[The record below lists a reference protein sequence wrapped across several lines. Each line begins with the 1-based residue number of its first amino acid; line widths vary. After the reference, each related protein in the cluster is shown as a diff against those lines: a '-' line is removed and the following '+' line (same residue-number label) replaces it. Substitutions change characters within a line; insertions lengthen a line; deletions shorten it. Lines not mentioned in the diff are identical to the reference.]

1 MALAKRVAPHHYR
14 RPISPLA
21 STVSTPFLHL
31 LRALPFYLLPHHL
44 VSWLTYGLARASWPP
59 LKNRLIDLYMRVQ
72 PVNLAEAEISDP
84 HAYPTLNAFFTRAL
98 HREARPLAPGEDTAV
113 CPVDGRVSQAGV
125 INGGRVFQ
133 AKGREYSL
141 LELVGGD
148 GRLAQPFTNGRFATL
163 YLSPRDY
170 HRIHMPLGGRLTDM
184 IYVPGRLFSVA
195 PYTVDTIPRLFA
207 RNERVVCRFETA
219 HGPMVMVLVGAIN
232 VSAIDTVWHGPVT
245 PPSRGRIEHWRYD
258 ESMPVEL
265 SRGAEM
271 GRFNLGSTVIVLF
284 GEDCEL
290 DPAIVPAAP
299 VRLGQA
305 LARPRP

>member
-1 MALAKRVAPHHYR
+1 
-14 RPISPLA
+14 
-21 STVSTPFLHL
+21 

-44 VSWLTYGLARASWPP
+44 VSWLTYRLARASWPP
-59 LKNRLIDLYMRVQ
+59 LKNVLIDTYMRLH
-72 PVNLAEAEISDP
+72 PVDLDEAELSDP
-84 HAYPTLNAFFTRAL
+84 HAYPSLNAFFTRAL
-98 HREARPLAPGEDTAV
+98 RPEARPLCADETTAL
-113 CPVDGRVSQAGV
+113 CPVDGLVSQAGP
-125 INGGRVFQ
+125 ISSGRVFQ

-148 GRLAQPFTNGRFATL
+148 GRLAQPFSNGRFATL

-195 PYTVDTIPRLFA
+195 PYTVDSIPRLFA

-219 HGPMVMVLVGAIN
+219 QGPMVMVLVGAIN

-258 ESMPVEL
+258 QNMPVEL
-265 SRGAEM
+265 ARGTEM

-284 GEDCEL
+284 GDDFEL
-290 DPAIVPAAP
+290 DAAIEPAAP
-299 VRLGQA
+299 IRLGQP
-305 LARPRP
+305 LAKRRS